1 MINEKKFMYT
11 KIQELNQLFRNATFK
26 YQLKEIS
33 NTHFIQVI
41 PKIVFNSAD
50 FIVKDIE
57 ITEEFESL
65 GLDTSICFISEDS
78 LTELENPE
86 IFTVISHFSDITRDE
101 ETSLDLN
108 GIESQETCVEQN
120 DLLVA

>member
-11 KIQELNQLFRNATFK
+11 KIQELNKFFRNATFK
-26 YQLKEIS
+26 YQFKEIS
-33 NTHFIQVI
+33 DTHFIQVI
-41 PKIVFNSAD
+41 PKTVFNSAD

-101 ETSLDLN
+101 VTSLDFKEL
-108 GIESQETCVEQN
+108 ESEEICAEQN